1 MKRGLQLPF
10 KTSQKKNSTSPP
22 KRKRQRERVFSGW
35 NISRPKPFQ
44 TRLNFFSSQ
53 QIFLQSIKTFTSF
66 FKHYFVFVL
75 LLILILIQIQNDQRK
90 KERKKERKK
99 KNLGWN
105 AGLSSTYNRKTQH
118 PATFKSLWNQHYKT
132 AFESILGP
140 VPLTFTDP
148 KMQNF
153 YWGPILTI
161 DCGEILYWHYC
172 NYSCID
178 YT

>member
-90 KERKKERKK
+90 KERKKTWDEMPDYLLPTTEKLNIRLLSKACGTNIIK
-99 KNLGWN
+99 LLLNQSW
-105 AGLSSTYNRKTQH
+105 GLFH
-118 PATFKSLWNQHYKT
+118 
-132 AFESILGP
+132 
-140 VPLTFTDP
+140 
-148 KMQNF
+148 
-153 YWGPILTI
+153 
-161 DCGEILYWHYC
+161 
-172 NYSCID
+172 
-178 YT
+178 

>member
-90 KERKKERKK
+90 KERKKERKEEK
-99 KNLGWN
+99 KLGMKCRIIFYLQQKN
-105 AGLSSTYNRKTQH
+105 TTSGYFQK
-118 PATFKSLWNQHYKT
+118 
-132 AFESILGP
+132 P
-140 VPLTFTDP
+140 VEPTL
-148 KMQNF
+148 
-153 YWGPILTI
+153 
-161 DCGEILYWHYC
+161 
-172 NYSCID
+172 
-178 YT
+178 